1 MKPTHNDNFAGT
13 ILVVEDDAS
22 LRSSLILNLELHG
35 FIVTGCD
42 NASSATKQFS
52 SKSFDLIISDFLLPD
67 ASGVAFIEKCKKLA
81 ANSAIIITSGL
92 GKTTEILEAIRAGA
106 DDFIAKPFMPEDLM
120 FTVRKTLLRRNNKTL
135 LTTEGTSQQQKRKIT
150 CVGSISKTIV
160 AESAVMLEV
169 FNTVERLVNFNT
181 TILIVGE
188 SGTGKELLARAIH
201 QNSPRKGH
209 PFVAINC
216 GAIPELLIESELFGH
231 KKGAF
236 TDAIRD
242 KIGLFEE
249 ADGGTI
255 FLDEIGE
262 LPVHLQVKLL
272 RALQEKQ
279 IRRVGDDQLINIDVR
294 VIAATLRDLE
304 EDVSNGR
311 FRDDLYYRLNV
322 ITIPIPPLRNRPED
336 IPILVKHFVKKHS
349 KLLSIN
355 AKDIEP
361 EVIECLKN
369 HCWRGNV
376 RELENC
382 IERALVL
389 SEGPSITIED
399 LAEHVR
405 SNTGANKAINLPSQI
420 SSDCLSIKQRSREL
434 EIKLILQAL
443 EKTSGNRTHAAKILE
458 ISHRALLYKIKEY
471 ELS

>member
-35 FIVTGCD
+35 FIVTGCK
-42 NASSATKQFS
+42 NASSATEQFS

-67 ASGVAFIEKCKKLA
+67 ASGVDFIEKCKKLA

-106 DDFIAKPFMPEDLM
+106 DDFLAKPFMPEDLL
-120 FTVRKTLLRRNNKTL
+120 FTVRKTLLLRNNKTL
-135 LTTEGTSQQQKRKIT
+135 LSTKETSQQRKRKTT

-279 IRRVGDDQLINIDVR
+279 IRRVGDDQLININVR

-349 KLLSIN
+349 KLLSIS

-405 SNTGANKAINLPSQI
+405 SNTGSNKAINLPSQI

-443 EKTSGNRTHAAKILE
+443 EKTYGNRTHAAKILE

-471 ELS
+471 ELN